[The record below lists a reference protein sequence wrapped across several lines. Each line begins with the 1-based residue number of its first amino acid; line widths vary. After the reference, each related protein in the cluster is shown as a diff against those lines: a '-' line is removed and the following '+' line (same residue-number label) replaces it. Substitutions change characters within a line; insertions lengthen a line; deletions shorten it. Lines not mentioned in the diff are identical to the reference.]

1 MTSSGSSPT
10 WASSRNRVAT
20 DTHRLTP
27 LEIVMGRPLGMDPR
41 APALSGDGPGQTPRE
56 ALWSSTMEA
65 LTHPPCLVMFSGGR
79 DSSGLLALAAL
90 VARAEGLEMPVPF
103 TLRFPGVQKAGEDEW
118 QETVVRYLGMG
129 EWLRKEIRD
138 ELDLVGPYGSG
149 MLLRHGLVWPPNAF
163 VVSVAAEPARG
174 GSVITGSFG
183 DELFTQGGHVLRL
196 RAVLAGEQPRR
207 RRDLSRIWL
216 ARAPRR
222 LRRMVVARRRRGKA
236 LEIPPWVGTQV
247 HKPARAAL
255 LDELADSHLR
265 WDEEL
270 RSAWRRRYTQM
281 VRSLLSRLAAEAGAG
296 LVMPYDDPRFR
307 LAFAHLGGHRGFFSR
322 TEAMHSLF
330 EDLLPPAVLDRPT
343 KAVFS
348 GVFWSRYAQEFA
360 DRWDGDGLDRDLVD
374 VKVLE
379 STWSWEPSGEA
390 RPDFRS
396 ASLFQ
401 AAWLAGRGLST
412 PVSER

>member
-1 MTSSGSSPT
+1 
-10 WASSRNRVAT
+10 
-20 DTHRLTP
+20 
-27 LEIVMGRPLGMDPR
+27 MGRPLGMDPG
-41 APALSGDGPGQTPRE
+41 APALSDDGSGQSPRE
-56 ALWSSTMEA
+56 ALWGSMLEA

-90 VARAEGLEMPVPF
+90 VARAEGLEAPVAF
-103 TLRFPGVQKAGEDEW
+103 TLRFPGVQKAAEDEW
-118 QETVVRYLGMG
+118 QDTVVRHVGIG
-129 EWLRKEIRD
+129 EWLRKEIHD

-163 VVSVAAEPARG
+163 VVSLAAEQARG

-196 RAVLAGEQPRR
+196 RGVLAGELPRR
-207 RRDLSRIWL
+207 RRDLARIWL

-222 LRRMVVARRRRGKA
+222 LRRMVVARRRRGRA
-236 LEIPPWVGTQV
+236 LEIPPWVGAQL

-307 LAFAHLGGHRGFFSR
+307 MAFARLGGRRGFFSR

-348 GVFWSRYAQEFA
+348 GVFWNRHAKEFA
-360 DRWDGDGLDRDLVD
+360 DGWHGEGLNRRLVD
-374 VKVLE
+374 VQALE
-379 STWSWEPSGEA
+379 SMWSWEPSGEA

-396 ASLFQ
+396 ACLFQ

-412 PVSER
+412 PVMEG